1 MNDAS
6 LTYIPKKVKMAPAAT
21 DKSKSSAAGSV
32 CIRCGTSLSHDEIAL
47 TKKLVNRGSTQ
58 FYCLSCLAAAF
69 EVSEQDLQNKISF
82 FKRIGCT
89 LFHPDS
95 YE

>member
-1 MNDAS
+1 MSDAS
-6 LTYIPKKVKMAPAAT
+6 LIYTPKKARTVTADS
-21 DKSKSSAAGSV
+21 DKIESSAVDSV
-32 CIRCGTSLSHDEIAL
+32 CTKCGTSLSHDEIAL

-69 EVSEQDLQNKISF
+69 EVSEEDLQNKIRF

-89 LFHPDS
+89 LFHPGS
-95 YE
+95 